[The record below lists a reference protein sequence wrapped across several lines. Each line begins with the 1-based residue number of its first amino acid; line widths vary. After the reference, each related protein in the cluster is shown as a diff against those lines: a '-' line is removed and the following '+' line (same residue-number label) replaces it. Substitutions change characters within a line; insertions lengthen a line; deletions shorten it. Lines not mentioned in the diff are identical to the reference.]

1 MVPLSHWA
9 GRIAALLWFL
19 GGAAHAGSLEV
30 TPVRIDLST
39 AQRVVAVTVRNA
51 GDRPSVIQLLPQT
64 WSQRDNADVLAATND
79 LLATPPIFTLAPG
92 AEQIVRVGLR
102 TPSTARAE
110 QTYRLIFEEVP
121 PPPDPGSKGLRM
133 ALRISVP
140 VFVASTT
147 PARGELTWSASRVN
161 GKLAI
166 TAANAGT
173 AHLRL
178 TGLTFTAADANAPA
192 RFGDAA
198 TYLLP
203 QSQHTWLIG
212 AAVPPGAHLHVA
224 GHDDAQAIHA
234 DLAAP

>member
-1 MVPLSHWA
+1 MVPLSRWA
-9 GRIAALLWFL
+9 GRAAALLPCL

-51 GDRPSVIQLLPQT
+51 GDRPSVIQLQPQA
-64 WSQRDNADVLAATND
+64 WSQRGNADVLAATND

-102 TPSTARAE
+102 APSTAVAE
-110 QTYRLIFEEVP
+110 QTYRLILEEVP
-121 PPPDPGSKGLRM
+121 PPPDPASKGLRM
-133 ALRISVP
+133 AIRISVP
-140 VFVASTT
+140 VFVAATT

-166 TAANAGT
+166 TATNAGT
-173 AHLRL
+173 AHIRL
-178 TGLTFTAADANAPA
+178 TGLALSSSVGSVPA
-192 RFGDAA
+192 HFGDGA
-198 TYLLP
+198 TYVLA
-203 QSQHTWLIG
+203 QSQHTWLID
-212 AAVPPGAHLHVA
+212 ASVTPGARLHVA
-224 GHDDAQAIHA
+224 GHDDARAIQA